1 MAVSGGN
8 NDKPFIHRVNDDS
21 DSQVDKVNSHGSSI
35 EGADFNVD
43 RASFSP
49 RFRKCILP
57 L

>member
-8 NDKPFIHRVNDDS
+8 NDKPFIHRVNDES